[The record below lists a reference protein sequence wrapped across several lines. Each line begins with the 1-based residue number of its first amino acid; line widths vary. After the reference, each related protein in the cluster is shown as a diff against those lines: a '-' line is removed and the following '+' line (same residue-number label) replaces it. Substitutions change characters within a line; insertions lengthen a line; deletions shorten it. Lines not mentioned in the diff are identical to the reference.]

1 MVGVPGGI
9 GYRPSRCNK
18 SGRFTPAAATFIS
31 TSCAPGVGTGRKTG
45 INTSGPPGAAGSM
58 AVMVVG
64 ICMAAVID
72 SAARAV
78 NRCAMFDEDLPRKKS
93 DILADLAREDL
104 DRLSIADL
112 DDRIAALESE
122 LVRTKAKRDGAASFR
137 AAADTLK
144 K

>member
-1 MVGVPGGI
+1 
-9 GYRPSRCNK
+9 
-18 SGRFTPAAATFIS
+18 
-31 TSCAPGVGTGRKTG
+31 
-45 INTSGPPGAAGSM
+45 
-58 AVMVVG
+58 
-64 ICMAAVID
+64 MAAVID

-93 DILADLAREDL
+93 DVLADLAREDL

-137 AAADTLK
+137 AAADTLFK